1 MTGAAGQP
9 DGSILLNDELFAT
22 GGGDAESP
30 TILSA
35 DGDPLTFDEQLVLH
49 RVLDTIE
56 DVFDFLEDLVDP
68 VDELVLVGI
77 IP

>member
-77 IP
+77 IL